1 MNKMHTTLFSI
12 KTFNY
17 AISNRLLC
25 EGMTYIRQ
33 MKTWTTYIMIHSVCI
48 LGVEVVS
55 LIQNI
60 LAIDCS
66 LTYSRISILPG
77 KTYKLL

>member
-1 MNKMHTTLFSI
+1 
-12 KTFNY
+12 
-17 AISNRLLC
+17 
-25 EGMTYIRQ
+25 
-33 MKTWTTYIMIHSVCI
+33 MKNWTTYIIDSVCI

-66 LTYSRISILPG
+66 LTYSIARENIQVTLNNLSSFRRGSASVCNVVTNCDYSYCLF
-77 KTYKLL
+77 L

>member
-1 MNKMHTTLFSI
+1 MLIFKEFF
-12 KTFNY
+12 KTQSDQNIY
-17 AISNRLLC
+17 HVHHNV
-25 EGMTYIRQ
+25 Y
-33 MKTWTTYIMIHSVCI
+33 I

-60 LAIDCS
+60 LAIDWS